1 MFSWLLLPVGIHKDD
16 KHKIKLL
23 LRQLI
28 PDLFFTPRQEMSDD
42 EDDGKRRQLQFLFF
56 YMFLFYK
63 DSICLYFVFSWL
75 RKNI

>member
-42 EDDGKRRQLQFLFF
+42 EDDGKRRQLRFPFL
-56 YMFLFYK
+56 
-63 DSICLYFVFSWL
+63 
-75 RKNI
+75 